1 MLIMGLKHQAATARK
16 WRAAIRQVESH
27 FPTHLPPLLFLTDP
41 DRTPDPLAIAETL
54 PAGCGIIYRHFGAAD
69 RTDMAHALAD
79 MSERRHLTLL
89 IAADPDLAKRVGADG
104 VHWPEVRLVKARAW
118 RDQFAVQTASAHSRR
133 AIWRAQQYGIDAVLV
148 SSVYPSKSKS
158 AGTPL
163 GTARFRTL
171 VNGNTLPIYAL
182 GGVTATNSGQ
192 IAACAGLSAVSAF
205 S

>member
-27 FPTHLPPLLFLTDP
+27 FPAYLPPLLFLTDS
-41 DRTPDPLAIAETL
+41 DRTPDPLAIAATL
-54 PAGCGIIYRHFGAAD
+54 PAGSGIIYRHFGAAD
-69 RTDMAHALAD
+69 RTEMAHALAGLA
-79 MSERRHLTLL
+79 EQRHLTLL

-104 VHWPEVRLVKARAW
+104 VHWPEARLVQARAW

-163 GTARFRTL
+163 GTARFRAL

-182 GGVTATNSGQ
+182 GGVTATNAGQ
-192 IAACAGLSAVSAF
+192 IADCAGLSAVSAF